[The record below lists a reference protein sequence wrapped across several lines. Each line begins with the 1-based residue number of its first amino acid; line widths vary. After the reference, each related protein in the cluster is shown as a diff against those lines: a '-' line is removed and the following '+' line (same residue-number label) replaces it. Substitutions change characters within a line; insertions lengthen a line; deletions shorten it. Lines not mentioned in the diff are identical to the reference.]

1 VGWGGR
7 GLLNAGEGKGTGRG
21 GVLRGLMKGGF
32 SIRMGMS
39 RRGEGVM
46 VEGIMFGIYVPESS
60 KRPSSFET

>member
-1 VGWGGR
+1 
-7 GLLNAGEGKGTGRG
+7 
-21 GVLRGLMKGGF
+21 MKGGF